1 MSSLEDG
8 LNASPGYLLARL
20 GAESRR
26 RWVDALSSEDV
37 RPQHFYVLMT
47 LGAVGETS
55 QRRMGEEIGIDPRNL
70 VGVIDVL
77 EQRGLLE
84 RVADRADRRR
94 HTLRLTDSGRKALRR
109 LARSG
114 QKAEDELLAPL
125 SNTEQAQ
132 LQRLLLKLLPAL
144 KAE

>member
-1 MSSLEDG
+1 M
-8 LNASPGYLLARL
+8 
-20 GAESRR
+20 
-26 RWVDALSSEDV
+26 DALSSEEV

-47 LGAVGETS
+47 LGATGETS
-55 QRRMGEEIGIDPRNL
+55 QRRLGEQIGIDPRNL

-77 EQRGLLE
+77 EERGLLE

-94 HTLRLTDSGRKALRR
+94 HTVRLTDSGSKTLRK

-114 QKAEDELLAPL
+114 QKAEDGLLAPL
-125 SNTEQAQ
+125 SNTEREH

-144 KAE
+144 DPE